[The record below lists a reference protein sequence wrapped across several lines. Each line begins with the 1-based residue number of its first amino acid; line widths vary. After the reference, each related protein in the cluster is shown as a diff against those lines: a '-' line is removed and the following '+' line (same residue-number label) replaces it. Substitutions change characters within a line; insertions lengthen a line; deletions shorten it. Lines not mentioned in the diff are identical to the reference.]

1 MLPIGSNFSNSSRDS
16 SGSCD
21 DHRPMP
27 SIPDKVVATHR
38 DNLRGLV
45 EKAEA
50 LIPDLLERGRAPTAS
65 FPAMQFLGY
74 VELDRG
80 EEDLR
85 SLVSQLLAP
94 LIDVVTD
101 EEFQVG
107 FMTYG
112 EPISVS
118 ALLDR
123 LDWCVTSDPAAAAL
137 FPEWSQLDELQ
148 RLEAVCRFVGET
160 LQDYRLR
167 LLEVADTEEPV
178 LDEIP
183 MPPTNRLPET
193 LTFFKPFLTVD
204 DHEYEVTKENA
215 VEIRDWLMD
224 AIYALGTKLP
234 DQQIEH
240 MIEAL
245 HFSDGLCLVSKAQWI
260 P

>member
-1 MLPIGSNFSNSSRDS
+1 MT
-16 SGSCD
+16 
-21 DHRPMP
+21 
-27 SIPDKVVATHR
+27 SIPDNVVLTHR

-45 EKAEA
+45 EKAES
-50 LIPDLLERGRAPTAS
+50 LIPELLERGRAPNGS
-65 FPAMQFLGY
+65 FPPLESLGY

-80 EEDLR
+80 EDDLR
-85 SLVSQLLAP
+85 PFVSQTLSSVL
-94 LIDVVTD
+94 DVVTD
-101 EEFQVG
+101 EECTAG
-107 FMTYG
+107 CYDSR
-112 EPISVS
+112 EPISVG

-123 LDWCVTSDPAAAAL
+123 LDWCVASDPVAAKR

-167 LLEVADTEEPV
+167 LLEVADTEDPV
-178 LDEIP
+178 LEEIP

-204 DHEYEVTKENA
+204 DHECEVTKENA
-215 VEIRDWLMD
+215 VEIRDWLLD
-224 AIYALGTKLP
+224 AVYALGTKLP

-240 MIEAL
+240 MIDAL

>member
-1 MLPIGSNFSNSSRDS
+1 MT
-16 SGSCD
+16 
-21 DHRPMP
+21 
-27 SIPDKVVATHR
+27 SIPDNVVLTHR

-45 EKAEA
+45 EKAES
-50 LIPDLLERGRAPTAS
+50 LIPELLERGRAPNGS
-65 FPAMQFLGY
+65 FPPLESLGY

-80 EEDLR
+80 EDDLR
-85 SLVSQLLAP
+85 PFVSQTLSSVL
-94 LIDVVTD
+94 DVVTD
-101 EEFQVG
+101 EECTAG
-107 FMTYG
+107 CYDSR
-112 EPISVS
+112 EPISVG

-123 LDWCVTSDPAAAAL
+123 LDWCVASDSVAAKR
-137 FPEWSQLDELQ
+137 FPEWSQLNELH
-148 RLEAVCRFVGET
+148 RLEAVCQFVTEK

-178 LDEIP
+178 LEEMV
-183 MPPTNRLPET
+183 MPSTNRPPEV

-215 VEIRDWLMD
+215 VEIRDWLLD
-224 AIYALGTKLP
+224 AVYALGTKLP

-240 MIEAL
+240 MIDAL